1 MKKLDPLIRGIVV
14 FLLLGVLTAIEYFLG
29 VNEVPQILL
38 WLIAIIKVVLVLH
51 YFMHFLRLFR
61 KDEGEH

>member
-1 MKKLDPLIRGIVV
+1 MKKLDPLKRGIVV

-38 WLIAIIKVVLVLH
+38 WLIAIVKMVLVLH
-51 YFMHFLRLFR
+51 YFMHILRLFR
-61 KDEGEH
+61 KDEGDH

>member
-1 MKKLDPLIRGIVV
+1 MKKLDSLKRGIVV

-29 VNEVPQILL
+29 VNDVPQILL
-38 WLIAIIKVVLVLH
+38 WLIAIFKIVLVLH

-61 KDEGEH
+61 KDEGDH

>member
-1 MKKLDPLIRGIVV
+1 MKKLDSLKRGIVV

-38 WLIAIIKVVLVLH
+38 WLIAITKMVLVLH
-51 YFMHFLRLFR
+51 YFMHILRLFR
-61 KDEGEH
+61 KDEGDH

>member
-1 MKKLDPLIRGIVV
+1 MKKLDSLKRGIIV

-38 WLIAIIKVVLVLH
+38 WLIAIVKIVLVLH
-51 YFMHFLRLFR
+51 YFMHFLRLFQ
-61 KDEGEH
+61 KDEGDH